1 MKPLFVLLGSF
12 IVTFLILRWLNG
24 RWDYRLAARI
34 AMAVM
39 LFFTAM
45 GHFVFTRG
53 MVMMVPAFVPF
64 KRGMVYFT
72 GIAEIA
78 GGVVLLLNH
87 WYGIAALLLILL
99 FMLML
104 PANVYAAFHRVNYE
118 KGTHDGKGPAYLWFR
133 VPLQAFF
140 IAWIYFLILY

>member
-118 KGTHDGKGPAYLWFR
+118 KGTLDGKGPAYLWFR

>member
-12 IVTFLILRWLNG
+12 LIAILILRWVNG
-24 RWDYRLAARI
+24 SWDYRLAARI

-39 LFFTAM
+39 LFFTAIA
-45 GHFVFTRG
+45 HFVFTRG
-53 MVMMVPAFVPF
+53 MEMMMPDFVPF
-64 KRGMVYFT
+64 KKGMVYFT

-87 WYGIAALLLILL
+87 WYGIASLLLILL

-104 PANVYAAFHRVNYE
+104 PANVYAALHHVNYE
-118 KGTHDGKGPAYLWFR
+118 KGTLDGKGPAYLWFR